1 MQRDALK
8 NHQLQY
14 DSNSKSHWEANETRD
29 KSFIKKQIYH
39 KSINLQVIFIVKGGQ
54 KISVTAPNTN
64 SICKIRMMQR
74 IATPILI
81 SALSDKIVGLPKY
94 SEEIIIHHVLGVIY
108 QLKYLKR
115 VTLSIK

>member
-54 KISVTAPNTN
+54 KISVTAPN
-64 SICKIRMMQR
+64 SISKIRMMQR
-74 IATPILI
+74 VATPILI
-81 SALSDKIVGLPKY
+81 SALSDKIVGLPKF